1 MLDTL
6 FSQSPLFQLVAFS
19 VHGAAVLLIVLLS
32 MRLVARMC
40 PDLQSV
46 VPVGPSFASVTSIFA
61 LLLAF
66 HAAAIWSHRQTAER
80 AFTQV
85 QSAVYRFDDL
95 VSSHGLNAPEVSTAL
110 RNYVHSAVK
119 EEWLGMGNKMMS
131 DSTEAAFLALEITLL
146 KFQVLQPPAVQTQL
160 TSLLNE
166 IARSRSDRLWVGG
179 HHTDG
184 YIWLSVLLIGAL
196 SHFAI
201 AAIHLDR
208 PKAGRFMLT
217 LFAVTTTI
225 AYWSLGVMSDPYRD
239 VDNLNPEVLLKFRID
254 RTELPE
260 P

>member
-1 MLDTL
+1 MLDAL
-6 FSQSPLFQLVAFS
+6 FSQSPLFQLLVFSAFG
-19 VHGAAVLLIVLLS
+19 VVVLLMALLF
-32 MRLVARMC
+32 MRLVTRWC

-46 VPVGPSFASVTSIFA
+46 IPVGPSFASVTSIFA

-80 AFTQV
+80 AFTQL
-85 QSAVYRFDDL
+85 QSAVYRFDDI
-95 VSSHGLNAPEVSTAL
+95 VNPHGLNAPEVAAAL
-110 RNYVHSAVK
+110 RAYVHSAVK

-131 DSTEAAFLALEITLL
+131 DSTEAAFLNLEITLL
-146 KFQVLQPPAVQTQL
+146 KFQLSQPPAVQTQL
-160 TSLLNE
+160 TNLLNE

-184 YIWLSVLLIGAL
+184 YIWLSVLLIGVL

-201 AAIHLDR
+201 AAIHVDR
-208 PKAGRFMLT
+208 PKAGRVMLI

-260 P
+260 S